1 MFSLGTKKCIFFLTV
16 AAFQTS
22 FLIKLVGI
30 DVKLNRFLLQNA
42 SVLCIRGNL
51 HAAGS
56 SVRKILQARIVGCH
70 FFLQFNT
77 SHGLHWL
84 PRWLRGKES
93 ACQGRKY
100 RFNPWLR
107 KIPWRRQWQPS
118 PVFLLEKSHGQRS
131 LAGYSPCGR
140 KRVRHD

>member
-1 MFSLGTKKCIFFLTV
+1 MCMYDRFILP
-16 AAFQTS
+16 
-22 FLIKLVGI
+22 
-30 DVKLNRFLLQNA
+30 LNRQ
-42 SVLCIRGNL
+42 GNL
-51 HAAGS
+51 FNTKVKMKVLVAHSCLTLCDRMYCSPPGS